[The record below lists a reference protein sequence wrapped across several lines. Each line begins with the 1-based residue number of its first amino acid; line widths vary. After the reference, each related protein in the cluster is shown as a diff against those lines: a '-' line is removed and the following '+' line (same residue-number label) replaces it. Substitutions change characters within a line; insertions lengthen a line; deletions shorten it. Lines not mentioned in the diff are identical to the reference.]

1 MGGVNRLLVEKRRKS
16 RRRMQRIRK
25 KMKMKPAQAMRKRNQ
40 MRSGAGKEAERAVR
54 RGKPQAENQVVKSD
68 ERQMKVQVRKKMPM
82 KVYLHPALEGA
93 VAPKLELRLHHQNL
107 QRRMPVENRCQR

>member
-1 MGGVNRLLVEKRRKS
+1 MPSDVDENNYDEEEEEQKEDAEDKEENEDEAGSGNEEEEPDEEWGGK
-16 RRRMQRIRK
+16 
-25 KMKMKPAQAMRKRNQ
+25 
-40 MRSGAGKEAERAVR
+40 R

-107 QRRMPVENRCQR
+107 QRRMPFSLVKVENRCQR